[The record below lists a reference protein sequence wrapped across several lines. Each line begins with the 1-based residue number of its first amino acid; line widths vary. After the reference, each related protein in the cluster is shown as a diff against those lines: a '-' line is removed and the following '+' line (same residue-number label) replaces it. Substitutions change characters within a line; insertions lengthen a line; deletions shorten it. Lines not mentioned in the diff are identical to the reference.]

1 MRVWAEPIKSFY
13 YYLLSVANSKAVCL
27 LEFVW
32 KTGNSLKK
40 VKNVPSLCSNDGI
53 NYKNNFFFLLL
64 QFTALAVMF
73 SRQMSHLAIKKVC
86 DSIKFCGRCP
96 HPQPLKRL
104 TKLFCFG
111 TETLAFS
118 SHCCPIEKAKHN
130 HLQSINKVPVNLFRF
145 YDKCWGNDDIL
156 KISTN
161 KTGLSQMSKICNSPY
176 FLID

>member
-1 MRVWAEPIKSFY
+1 LRVWAEPIKSFY
-13 YYLLSVANSKAVCL
+13 YYLLSGANSKAVCVL
-27 LEFVW
+27 KFVW
-32 KTGNSLKK
+32 KTGDSLKK

-64 QFTALAVMF
+64 QFTG
-73 SRQMSHLAIKKVC
+73 SRCYVQSPNESFGYQKIC
-86 DSIKFCGRCP
+86 DSIKLCGHCP

-104 TKLFCFG
+104 TKLFCFR

-145 YDKCWGNDDIL
+145 YDKCWGNDYIL

-161 KTGLSQMSKICNSPY
+161 
-176 FLID
+176 